1 VGPICQHPFL
11 SSFFSPSTHVGRG
24 LVVREAAGRA
34 CVCSSSPTSYEGG
47 GWRAPPRSSS
57 LGCYVREARQQ
68 MIQIDGDRRAMASLA
83 MAASTTTLSRRMGLR
98 RRSSVGAPLSLSLF
112 PHLLQ
117 PYDLP
122 GKLLRP
128 VDLDGCRHYLRQ
140 SRWVDL
146 AEGAM
151 WTLRTLLRWIWTL
164 ERPSKKS
171 SETIFGVF
179 GGRTRWRE

>member
-1 VGPICQHPFL
+1 MGPICQHPFL

-98 RRSSVGAPLSLSLF
+98 RRSSVGAPLSLSLSSLISF
-112 PHLLQ
+112 SPTTSLASSFDRWILT
-117 PYDLP
+117 
-122 GKLLRP
+122 GAGTISGN
-128 VDLDGCRHYLRQ
+128 LDG
-140 SRWVDL
+140 
-146 AEGAM
+146 
-151 WTLRTLLRWIWTL
+151 WT
-164 ERPSKKS
+164 
-171 SETIFGVF
+171 
-179 GGRTRWRE
+179 